1 MTKLMTKSIVLQGKD
16 MVLLL
21 FHADTRLI
29 KVFVLTNTPNFSQ
42 CSSLEGN
49 CFIHKSIFHGVNFHA
64 DGPVMKKKTIDWDKS
79 FEKMTVSK
87 EVLRGD
93 VTMFLM
99 LEGGGSHRCQFHS
112 TYK

>member
-1 MTKLMTKSIVLQGKD
+1 MNKVVLLLLL

-21 FHADTRLI
+21 FDEDTRLI
-29 KVFVLTNTPNFSQ
+29 KVFVLTNTPNLSQ

-49 CFIHKSIFHGVNFHA
+49 CFIHKSIFHGVNFPA

>member
-1 MTKLMTKSIVLQGKD
+1 MQ
-16 MVLLL
+16 
-21 FHADTRLI
+21 
-29 KVFVLTNTPNFSQ
+29 
-42 CSSLEGN
+42 
-49 CFIHKSIFHGVNFHA
+49 
-64 DGPVMKKKTIDWDKS
+64 KKTIDWEKS